1 MLFSP
6 LQKVHFNA
14 VKGAYSVVTSR
25 EYQDGQITLTDG
37 DGEKQI
43 AFGHFGEE
51 NIPRTNS
58 KLPMKVWLS
67 VDEIVDSEVKL
78 RYPKSAGTELRIYA
92 SEESRFKFKSGDV
105 WFIYES
111 RSGELVVG
119 SMSEQTWR
127 AIGSEDPTDADYQN
141 AVDSVDIA
149 PPLGNT
155 SYLVNGF
162 PRDPAIARKAIETS
176 GYLCAYTGEATPFIS
191 KRSGFPY
198 LEAHHIIPLS
208 LQSHF
213 DFNLDCVDNILALN
227 PLWHR
232 AIHHAMPQTTRE
244 IVTSL
249 YSRRANFLISR
260 NLEVDDLILLYG
272 CEEIL

>member
-6 LQKVHFNA
+6 LQKVHFDA

-25 EYQDGQITLTDG
+25 EHQDGQITLTDG

-43 AFGHFGEE
+43 AFDHFGEE
-51 NIPRTNS
+51 TIPRTNS

-67 VDEIVDSEVKL
+67 VDDIVDSKVML

-92 SEESRFKFKSGDV
+92 SEESRFQFNSGDV

-111 RSGELVVG
+111 SSGELVVG
-119 SMSEQTWR
+119 SMPEQTWR

-141 AVDSVDIA
+141 AVDSLNI
-149 PPLGNT
+149 PPPQGQT

-162 PRDPAIARKAIETS
+162 PRDPAIARVAIETS
-176 GYLCAYTGEATPFIS
+176 GYLCAYTGEPTPFLS

-198 LEAHHIIPLS
+198 LEAHHIIPLGF
-208 LQSHF
+208 QSYF
-213 DFNLDCVDNILALN
+213 DFSLDQVHNIVAMN

-232 AIHHAMPQTTRE
+232 AIHHAIPQTTRE

-249 YSRRANFLISR
+249 YNRRASFLTSR
-260 NLEVDDLILLYG
+260 NVKVDDLILLYG